1 MRPDRRSL
9 AWRGPELAPV
19 AVTEEAH
26 GKRLGISREGLMAGP
41 HVAASVRE
49 RERGKKRVADTWD
62 REGAGVHLA
71 VAHRE
76 RERAGRSGP
85 AR

>member
-41 HVAASVRE
+41 HVAASERE
-49 RERGKKRVADTWD
+49 REREKTG
-62 REGAGVHLA
+62 G
-71 VAHRE
+71 
-76 RERAGRSGP
+76 
-85 AR
+85 